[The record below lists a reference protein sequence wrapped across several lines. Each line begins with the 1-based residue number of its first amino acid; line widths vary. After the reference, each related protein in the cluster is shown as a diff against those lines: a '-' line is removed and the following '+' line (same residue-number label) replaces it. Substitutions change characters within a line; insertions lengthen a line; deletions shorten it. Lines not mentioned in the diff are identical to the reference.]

1 MGKGRLIILEGG
13 DASGKATQTR
23 QLEARLKEEG
33 RAVQRVEFP
42 DYDAPSS
49 ALVKLYL
56 SGAFGKE
63 AAAVDPYA
71 ASVFFAVDR
80 YASYHMKWKA
90 HYEGG
95 GIVLSD
101 RYTTSNMVHQAVKI
115 AGEAARAAYI
125 AWLADFEYEKLGL
138 PRPDGVI
145 FLDMDPAVSDRLM
158 AARRESEGREDIHEA
173 DLAYLHR
180 CHEAYQ
186 AIASRFGWRRIL
198 CSAGGAPRPAAEIA
212 AEVYAAALAMM
223 EETTV

>member
-33 RAVQRVEFP
+33 RLVRRVEFP
-42 DYDAPSS
+42 DYDAPASV
-49 ALVKLYL
+49 LVKMYL
-56 SGAFGKE
+56 KGAFGKE
-63 AAAVDPYA
+63 AAAVNPYA

-80 YASYHMKWKA
+80 YASYQMKWKA
-90 HYEGG
+90 HYEAG

-101 RYTTSNMVHQAVKI
+101 RYTTSNMVHQAVKVE
-115 AGEAARAAYI
+115 EAARADYI
-125 AWLADFEYEKLGL
+125 AWLADFEYEKMGL

-145 FLDMDPAVSDRLM
+145 FLDMDPAVSDRLL
-158 AARRESEGREDIHEA
+158 AARAKAEERTDIHEA

-186 AIASRFGWRRIL
+186 AIAARFGWHRIS
-198 CSAGGAPRPAAEIA
+198 CSAGGVPRPAEEIA
-212 AEVYAAALAMM
+212 ADVYVAALEIIEGAKR
-223 EETTV
+223 